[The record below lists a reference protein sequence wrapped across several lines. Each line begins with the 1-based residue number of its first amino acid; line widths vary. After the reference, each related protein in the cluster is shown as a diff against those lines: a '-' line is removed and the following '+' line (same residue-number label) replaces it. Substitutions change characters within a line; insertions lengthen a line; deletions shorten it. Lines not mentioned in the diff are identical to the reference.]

1 MITDE
6 IKIVIVSSDKEY
18 AQAMDVR
25 RKVFCE
31 EYQISPNK
39 EFDGNDFGAT
49 HILAY
54 YNNMPIGTMRIRYFN
69 GFVKMERMCVLSEFR
84 KTPASEQIMQ
94 KGMIFAAQKGYEK
107 VYGVCKKELLSR
119 WQKNGFEPIPDAPHT
134 EQNGMTLV
142 PIYCKLPQVNN
153 KITFQT
159 DAQTLNAKEGEWF
172 DNCQQG
178 ENILNESITEKE
190 LQTDAV
196 KRIKNLTNRVKFIK
210 SAAFKEEVVFRV
222 PFKYPQL
229 NQTDDKTH

>member
-159 DAQTLNAKEGEWF
+159 DA
-172 DNCQQG
+172 
-178 ENILNESITEKE
+178 
-190 LQTDAV
+190 V

-210 SAAFKEEVVFRV
+210 SAAFKEELVFRV